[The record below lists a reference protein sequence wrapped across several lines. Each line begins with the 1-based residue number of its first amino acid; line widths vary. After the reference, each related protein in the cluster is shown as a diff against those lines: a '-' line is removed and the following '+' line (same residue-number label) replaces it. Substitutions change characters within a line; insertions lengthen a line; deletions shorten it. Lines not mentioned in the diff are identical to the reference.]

1 MTATSAHEDAG
12 LVQRAKAGDRKAFEE
27 LVLRYQDRIYTV
39 TVRVLG
45 NRDDALEA
53 SQETFLKAYRAL
65 QRFDGRSAFYTWLFR
80 IAVNSARSHRRKV
93 RRRNELP
100 MEYNQEGERWEPR
113 DDGSERPLQRVLQR
127 ERQAVVQKALAE
139 LDREASTIIV
149 LKDIQGLRYEEMAE
163 VLDCPL
169 GSVKSKLFRARQKL
183 RKKLEGYIDG
193 RR

>member
-1 MTATSAHEDAG
+1 MTATSAHEDAQ
-12 LVQRAKAGDRKAFEE
+12 LVDQAKSGDRKAFEQ

-45 NRDDALEA
+45 NREDALEA

-93 RRRNELP
+93 RRRKELP
-100 MEYNQEGERWEPR
+100 MEYNQDGERWEPC
-113 DDGSERPLQRVLQR
+113 DDGSERPLQSVLQR
-127 ERQAVVQKALAE
+127 ERQALVQKALAE
-139 LDREASTIIV
+139 LDREASAIIV
-149 LKDIQGLRYEEMAE
+149 LKDIQGMRYEEMAE
-163 VLDCPL
+163 VLGCPL

-183 RKKLEGYIDG
+183 RKKLERIIDG